1 MGEISGQEGSWWKIG
16 KPRWYVFERWTL
28 TCKGAHC
35 HGAESRF
42 TTQNGFFLISNRFF
56 KFSWKFSDCCSRVS
70 SKQCLQLI
78 IFFMTES
85 GLPLSS
91 FWNLS
96 FHERYFW
103 NPLSIVLILTILLPK
118 AKETFCW
125 PFLILL
131 FELVNQSILF
141 NC

>member
-78 IFFMTES
+78 IFFYDWIRS
-85 GLPLSS
+85 SS
-91 FWNLS
+91 FFILKSLISWTIFLKPS
-96 FHERYFW
+96 FHSSDI
-103 NPLSIVLILTILLPK
+103 NDIATKSQGDVLLTISNIVVWTRK
-118 AKETFCW
+118 SVDT
-125 PFLILL
+125 
-131 FELVNQSILF
+131 V
-141 NC
+141 